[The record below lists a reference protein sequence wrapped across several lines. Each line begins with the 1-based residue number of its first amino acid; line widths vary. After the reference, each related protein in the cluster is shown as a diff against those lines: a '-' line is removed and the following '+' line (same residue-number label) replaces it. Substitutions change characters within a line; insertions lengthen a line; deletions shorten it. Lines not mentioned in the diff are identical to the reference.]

1 MDTGP
6 QRNVLFRPYSRHF
19 CNRWACFCLH
29 GRVARTRIGL
39 YQWLVLLSSAREV
52 SFSFK
57 VRHLFLVLDW
67 QSLMSTGIFM
77 YLPLS
82 YPRYAASL
90 FAANDFFRSIWAA
103 GAVLY
108 ATPLFNALGIARA
121 VSLLGGLSCGGVLGV
136 IALYHYGA
144 RLRAKSKFAES

>member
-1 MDTGP
+1 
-6 QRNVLFRPYSRHF
+6 
-19 CNRWACFCLH
+19 
-29 GRVARTRIGL
+29 
-39 YQWLVLLSSAREV
+39 
-52 SFSFK
+52 
-57 VRHLFLVLDW
+57 
-67 QSLMSTGIFM
+67 M

-90 FAANDFFRSIWAA
+90 FAANDFFRSLWAA

-108 ATPLFNALGIARA
+108 ATPLFNALGIARG

-136 IALYHYGA
+136 MALYYYGA